1 MKKRIVFLLLL
12 ILGGGLAAEAC
23 TTIIVGKK
31 ASTDGSIIIARNE
44 DALGADE
51 PQQMVL
57 HPARKEKAVFRSNLL
72 QNYNASAFTLPLPGN
87 TLTYTS
93 FPLWK
98 TGGGSNYSFE
108 ETGINAF
115 GVALSATETIFNSEQ
130 VLKIDPYNVQ
140 TGITEDAITSV
151 ILPYAASAREG
162 VRLLGAI
169 IEKNGAG
176 EGFGVAFSDRNEAW
190 YLETASGHHWLAMR
204 IPEEAYFVSANQGRF
219 QQADLNDPMNVLSS
233 PGLLDFA
240 VSHHLFD
247 PQKESFNF
255 FKCFISNTSQ
265 DQTYNYPRVQTLLR
279 LYSGY
284 DGEGDQGLFPVFPT
298 PKQKLSVWDVARGL
312 RNKYNGTLYDPYQT
326 QNPKAPYRPISVMR
340 TSLSHITQTRP
351 DLPQDIAVVQYIAL
365 GMTDLSA
372 YIPFYQ
378 GLTSAPKAYQGATD
392 QADSDSLFWQFRK
405 MQALVLQDYPR
416 LSPRAHTAIAKM
428 EKEICEEQKELEKK
442 YLHLY
447 QKDRKRA
454 RTLIQEFTEDNV
466 RKQKKMLGKLIAE
479 LEKTLGLS
487 KMTNREYTD
496 FIKKTEARY
505 HFHGA

>member
-1 MKKRIVFLLLL
+1 MERIIALVLLL
-12 ILGGGLAAEAC
+12 IMGGGLSSEAC

-31 ASTDGSIIIARNE
+31 ATQDRSILIARNE

-51 PQQMVL
+51 PQNMIL
-57 HPARKEKAVFRSNLL
+57 HPAGKGKTVFRSNLIE
-72 QNYNASAFTLPLPGN
+72 NFNASSFSSPLPGN
-87 TLTYTS
+87 ALAYTS
-93 FPLWK
+93 FPLWR
-98 TGGGSNYSFE
+98 TGGQSNYSFE
-108 ETGINAF
+108 ETGINAY
-115 GVALSATETIFNSEQ
+115 GVALSATETLFNSER
-130 VLKIDPYNVQ
+130 VLKIDPYNTR

-162 VRLLGAI
+162 VRLLGGI

-176 EGFGVAFSDRNEAW
+176 EGFGVAISDRNEVW
-190 YLETASGHHWLAMR
+190 YLETASGHHWLAMK

-219 QQADLNDPMNVLSS
+219 QEADISDIMNVLSS

-240 VSHHLFD
+240 VSHRLFD
-247 PQKESFNF
+247 PQKEPFNF
-255 FKCFISNTSQ
+255 FKCFISNTSP
-265 DQTYNYPRVQTLLR
+265 DRTYNYPRVQTLLR

-298 PKQKLSVWDVARGL
+298 PKKKLSVWDVARGL
-312 RNKYNGTLYDPYQT
+312 RNKFNGTPYDPYQT
-326 QNPKAPYRPISVMR
+326 QNPKAPFRPICVMR

-378 GLTSAPKAYQGATD
+378 GITAVPKAYQGARD
-392 QADSDSLFWQFRK
+392 RMDGESLFWQYRK

-416 LSPRAHTAIAKM
+416 LAFRAHAAIAKL
-428 EKEICEEQKELEKK
+428 EKAISEDQKKVEKK
-442 YLHLY
+442 YFHLY
-447 QKDRKRA
+447 EKDLQRA
-454 RTLIQEFTEDNV
+454 RALIQEFTEKNV
-466 RKQKKMLGKLIAE
+466 GKQKKMLGKLISE
-479 LEKTLGLS
+479 LEKILGLP
-487 KMTNREYTD
+487 KMTHIEYTD
-496 FIKKTEARY
+496 LIKKTEAQY